1 MILTIFGYPKS
12 GKTLL
17 FNLLTD
23 QHEEVSK
30 FSTHSTHEYHKA
42 IVDVPDH
49 RLTKLAEFHDTPP
62 VYAKIEFLDT
72 GPVAFGES
80 KNETF
85 LTLLRRADGL
95 VHMVRGFEDD
105 EIIHPEGSVDP
116 VRDMKNMEDELIAND
131 FISIEKR
138 IERLSVDVMKMK
150 SKELVEELELM
161 KRLKDHLEQH
171 KPLREFPFTK
181 REEFVVKGFT
191 FLSQKPLINI
201 VNTDENNYRK
211 HLELKK
217 EPEHHATTQVFV
229 GKIEQ
234 ELLELDEDDR
244 EMFREEY
251 GLQDY
256 SYIHDT
262 FIKTCYRLMKL
273 ISFFT
278 LGKDETKA
286 WTVIDGDNA
295 YIASGKIHSDIQQ
308 GFIRGE
314 TIGWQE
320 FLDSGGFS
328 HAKEKGLLRLE
339 GKEYIVKDG
348 EVIHFRFN
356 K

>member
-17 FNLLTD
+17 FNMLTD

-30 FSTHSTHEYHKA
+30 FSASSANEYHKA

-49 RLTKLAEFHDTPP
+49 RLAKLAEFFETPP

-72 GPVAFGES
+72 GAVAFGEGKS
-80 KNETF
+80 TTF
-85 LTLLRRADGL
+85 TDLLRRADGL
-95 VHMVRGFEDD
+95 VHMVRGFDDD
-105 EIIHPEGSVDP
+105 EIIHPKGDIDP
-116 VRDMKNMEDELIAND
+116 VRDMKDMEDELIAND

-138 IERLSVDVMKMK
+138 LERLTVDVMKMK
-150 SKELVEELELM
+150 SKELVEEFELF
-161 KRLKDHLEQH
+161 KRLKTHLEEG
-171 KPLREFPFTK
+171 KPLRVFPFSQ
-181 REEFVVKGFT
+181 REELIVKGFT

-201 VNTDENNYRK
+201 INTDDVHYRE
-211 HLELKK
+211 HLKLEQ
-217 EPEHHATTQVFV
+217 EPAYNSTTLVFV
-229 GKIEQ
+229 GQIEQ
-234 ELLELDEDDR
+234 ELLELDEEDR
-244 EMFREEY
+244 AVFQAEY
-251 GLQDY
+251 GLDDY
-256 SYIHDT
+256 RYIRDS
-262 FIKTCYRLMKL
+262 FIKSSYDLMNL

-278 LGKDETKA
+278 VGKDETKA
-286 WTVIDGDNA
+286 WTVKNGDTA

-320 FLDSGGFS
+320 FLDAGSFNT
-328 HAKEKGLLRLE
+328 AKEKGLLRLE

-348 EVIHFRFN
+348 EIIHFRFN